1 MSRYLSLIVCALL
14 VSAAVPLAAHH
25 SAAEFD
31 FQGSIELKGIVKEMR
46 VANPHMRLVLEITDA
61 KKGTREVEFEG
72 HSRNNI
78 YRSGWRQDL
87 VKPGDAITVRIA
99 PRRDGADGGY
109 VQNVITASGV
119 RF

>member
-1 MSRYLSLIVCALL
+1 MSRNVSLVVCALVL
-14 VSAAVPLAAHH
+14 SVAIPISAHH

-61 KKGTREVEFEG
+61 KKGTRDVEFEG

-87 VKPGDAITVRIA
+87 VKPGDTVTVRIA

-109 VQNVITASGV
+109 VQNVITASGK